1 MDVAI
6 SDLLF
11 MYLVRP
17 YLGDVGI
24 CQFYF
29 FALPNS
35 IVHDVCVCVYIY
47 IYICACVCVGDCA
60 LCIMESHGYASDPC

>member
-47 IYICACVCVGDCA
+47 IYIYAPACVWV
-60 LCIMESHGYASDPC
+60 IVHFV